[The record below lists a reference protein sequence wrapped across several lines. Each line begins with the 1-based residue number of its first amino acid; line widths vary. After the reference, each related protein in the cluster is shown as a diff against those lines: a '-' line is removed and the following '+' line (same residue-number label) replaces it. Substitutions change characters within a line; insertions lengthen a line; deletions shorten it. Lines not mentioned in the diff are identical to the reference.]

1 MRILKFLASL
11 ALSLSFSVAHGA
23 TVSGVTIPD
32 TLTMDQQT
40 LVLNG
45 AGVRT
50 RFVFDVYVGALYTE
64 AKTQDANTIIAA
76 TTPRAMTLTL
86 MRDVD
91 ADSLLSAMKTG
102 LRDNHDNAGLAAL
115 EPATQTLETIVRGIG
130 NGKKGDRIVLALT
143 ADGVTLSL
151 NDKELGRIADP
162 RMTPAMLRIWLG
174 ARPADK
180 RLKQALLGIAQP

>member
-1 MRILKFLASL
+1 MRILKILA
-11 ALSLSFSVAHGA
+11 ALCLSFSAAHGA

-32 TLTMDQQT
+32 TLSVDGQT

-45 AGVRT
+45 AGVRS
-50 RFVFDVYVGALYTE
+50 RFVFDVYVGALYTS
-64 AKTQDANTIIAA
+64 TPSQDADAIISA

-115 EPATQTLETIVRGIG
+115 EPATQALETIVRRIG

-143 ADGVTLSL
+143 ADALTLLL
-151 NDKELGRIADP
+151 NDQELGRIDDA
-162 RMTPAMLRIWLG
+162 RMPAAMLRIWLG

-180 RLKQALLGIAQP
+180 RLKQALLGLPQS